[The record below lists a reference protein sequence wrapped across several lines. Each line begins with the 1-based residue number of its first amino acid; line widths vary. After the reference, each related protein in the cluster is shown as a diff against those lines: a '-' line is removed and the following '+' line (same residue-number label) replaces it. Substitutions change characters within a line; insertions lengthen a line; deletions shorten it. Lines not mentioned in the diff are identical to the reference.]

1 LAHPF
6 ECCLE
11 TLEQAKE
18 PGELTEHMARKKS
31 LLSRIA
37 FQIWR
42 AVQIAIWAVPALVMW
57 FTPYRV
63 GKPGMKAIGQL
74 AAEPDYFL
82 KKRALGDYRS
92 IEPIFFNKSG
102 KEVNR
107 ALFDVWARHVKVT
120 TNRIAYDLIRPF
132 EFFPFLRIDF
142 VDVLLPTDSPAQ
154 YQRIAGQWGDRPPI
168 FRLPDEI
175 LERGYRAVREMG
187 VPDGAWFV
195 PIHARDGIFAPTV
208 EHVYDYRNC
217 AMANYGAAIDAIIAR
232 GGWCIRMGEK
242 GTPAIPE
249 RRGVINYPDTPFKS
263 DWMDLFLCNQAR
275 FFLGNTSGLKMVST
289 ISSVPC
295 AAANMIPHDCAF
307 GFLQSDISIPKLLRL
322 KNGTMPR
329 FAEIFASEIS
339 RYHDSREFTEKGVV
353 LLENTPE
360 QIRDLAIEMLDALDG
375 KTLRTPED
383 EARQEAFRR
392 LLTPCH
398 HSYGTRSRIGT
409 AFLREHAHLL

>member
-168 FRLPDEI
+168 FQLPGE
-175 LERGYRAVREMG
+175 LFVEGRRALRDMG
-187 VPDGAWFV
+187 VPEDAWFV
-195 PIHARDGIFAPTV
+195 AVHARDS
-208 EHVYDYRNC
+208 VYSPNDEYLYSYRNC
-217 AMANYGAAIDAIIAR
+217 RIENYSAAVDAIIAR

-242 GTPAIPE
+242 GTEPLAE
-249 RRGVINYPDTPFKS
+249 RPGLVNYPDTGFKS

-275 FFLGNTSGLKMVST
+275 FFLGNTSGLAFVST
-289 ISSVPC
+289 ISGVPS
-295 AAANMIPHDCAF
+295 ALANMVPYGCVY
-307 GFLQSDISIPKLLRL
+307 GFAPFDISIPKALRL
-322 KNGTMPR
+322 KDGTVPR
-329 FAEIFASEIS
+329 FAEIFGSELS
-339 RYHDSREFTEKGVV
+339 TYRSNREFDNAGVT
-353 LLENTPE
+353 LTENTAQ
-360 QIRDLAIEMLDALDG
+360 QIRDLTNEMLDVLEG
-375 KTLRTPED
+375 KPQRTLED
-383 EARQEAFRR
+383 EFRQQSFRK
-392 LLTPCH
+392 LLTPRH
-398 HSYGTRSRIGT
+398 FSYDTRSRIGT

>member
-1 LAHPF
+1 
-6 ECCLE
+6 
-11 TLEQAKE
+11 
-18 PGELTEHMARKKS
+18 MARKKS
-31 LLSRIA
+31 HLSRIA
-37 FQIWR
+37 FQMWR
-42 AVQIAIWAVPALVMW
+42 AVQMVIWAVPALVMW

-82 KKRALGDYRS
+82 KKRALGDYGS
-92 IEPIFFNKSG
+92 IAPIFFNKSG

-107 ALFDVWARHVKVT
+107 ALLDVWARHVKVT

-142 VDVLLPTDSPAQ
+142 MDVLLPTDSPAQ
-154 YQRIAGQWGDRPPI
+154 YQRIAAQWGDRPPI

-195 PIHARDGIFAPTV
+195 PIHTRDGIFAPTV
-208 EHVYDYRNC
+208 ERVYDYRNC
-217 AMANYGAAIDAIIAR
+217 AMANYGDAIDAIIAR

-249 RRGVINYPDTPFKS
+249 RGGVINYPDTPFKS

-307 GFLQSDISIPKLLRL
+307 GFLPSDISIPKLLRL
-322 KNGTMPR
+322 KDGTMPR
-329 FAEIFASEIS
+329 FAKIFASEIS

-409 AFLREHAHLL
+409 AFLREHADLL